1 MLVNAIPLSTLAHSK
16 RLLHICILGLLHV
29 LVYTSKSVTGNM
41 ARQPWVVLL
50 LLRACVR
57 EFFMVN
63 ITCGALPFFNTGG
76 SLAADG

>member
-1 MLVNAIPLSTLAHSK
+1 
-16 RLLHICILGLLHV
+16 
-29 LVYTSKSVTGNM
+29 M